1 MFKVYFFLFV
11 RREKEIIWI
20 RGNMGMLNLLRVK
33 LLRFKLYFGLNY
45 ILSVGVIIT
54 NIELIFFYKGV
65 IEKNIYFVV

>member
-33 LLRFKLYFGLNY
+33 LLWFKLYFIGGSYNNEY
-45 ILSVGVIIT
+45 RID
-54 NIELIFFYKGV
+54 FFL
-65 IEKNIYFVV
+65 